1 MGKTILVL
9 SVFAVWCL
17 ICQQWYVCGIKQAC
31 AQGAAAATP
40 SSVQS
45 SKSLKPT
52 ALPIAFRWQS
62 AQPLLGANYTTYRD
76 SILSLLK
83 NNQVLRITAHYHTNE
98 NNGTDSITYGMERA
112 LAVRD
117 LFLERLPAERLQ
129 LAEKK
134 IDNLANPPKRPFA
147 ALEFDY
153 IDDVSLPVET
163 TKSSVVSFGDGVRI
177 YFGFNAAR
185 GEMDDT
191 VQAYLNQLADTL
203 ILRGNTVRVTGHTD
217 DVGEAKSNYNIGLR
231 RAKSVRTYLREK
243 GVPRAQIQIF
253 SKGETEPIA
262 TNTTATGRAK
272 NRRTELKIM
281 K

>member
-134 IDNLANPPKRPFA
+134 IDNPANPPKRPFA
-147 ALEFDY
+147 ALQFDY

-262 TNTTATGRAK
+262 TNTTAT
-272 NRRTELKIM
+272 
-281 K
+281 